1 MRYSY
6 PAIKVNDT
14 VRLELASGK
23 DPTKV
28 DGRGL
33 HLPSDGRVH
42 REERPLQA
50 CAWVALARHQ
60 RCEAAV
66 SLFVETCGPETHIT
80 AVATMAFN
88 FCPEIPEPDM
98 K

>member
-66 SLFVETCGPETHIT
+66 SLRGDLRPGDAHHGSGYHGV
-80 AVATMAFN
+80 
-88 FCPEIPEPDM
+88 
-98 K
+98 